1 MRKKIAI
8 TLAAAGLLAG
18 PLLTA
23 GNALAAQSSRD
34 TTTYPPTPSIT
45 AVQPLA
51 CNGTTGGEGCGPGWV
66 WNGNRCQPC

>member
-8 TLAAAGLLAG
+8 SAAAAALLAG

-23 GNALAAQSSRD
+23 GTALAAQSSND
-34 TTTYPPTPSIT
+34 TTTYSPTPTIT
-45 AVQPLA
+45 AIHPLA

-66 WNGNRCQPC
+66 WNGSRCVPC